1 MNLAGSVS
9 LPVALPT
16 VALQTVA
23 LQTVSLLVASNLFMT
38 LAW

>member
-1 MNLAGSVS
+1 MNPAGSVS
-9 LPVALPT
+9 LP

>member
-1 MNLAGSVS
+1 MNPAGSVS
-9 LPVALPT
+9 LPVALP
-16 VALQTVA
+16 TVA